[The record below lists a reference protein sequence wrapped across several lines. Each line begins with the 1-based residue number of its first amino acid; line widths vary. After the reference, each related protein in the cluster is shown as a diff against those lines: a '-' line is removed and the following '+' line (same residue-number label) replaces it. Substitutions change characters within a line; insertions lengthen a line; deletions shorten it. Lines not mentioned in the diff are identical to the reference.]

1 MLGTAPENAYAVS
14 GYDFNFE
21 YDSPTKFIIKDNDTA
36 ESSYSNAWGPNYSDH
51 AARSWQ
57 YAFPKGKKFACF
69 TLGVNVDVS
78 QAV

>member
-36 ESSYSNAWGPNYSDH
+36 ESSYSNAWGPNYSD
-51 AARSWQ
+51 
-57 YAFPKGKKFACF
+57 KFRHR
-69 TLGVNVDVS
+69 LGVLRVFFQHRGV
-78 QAV
+78 